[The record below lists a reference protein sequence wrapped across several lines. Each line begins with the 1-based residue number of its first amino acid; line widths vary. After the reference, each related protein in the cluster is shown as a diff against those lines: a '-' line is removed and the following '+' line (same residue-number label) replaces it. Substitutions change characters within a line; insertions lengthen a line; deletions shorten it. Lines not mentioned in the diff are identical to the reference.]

1 VYKMNA
7 SLNYIKLEDLKSTT
21 AIRNTNPE
29 SDTTL
34 RKRAMNYILRKICS
48 RPRAVYH
55 LVLMKMKNCSIPKD
69 ILEKLDQEKRGM
81 TVVEIVNNFESVGS
95 L

>member
-1 VYKMNA
+1 
-7 SLNYIKLEDLKSTT
+7 
-21 AIRNTNPE
+21 
-29 SDTTL
+29 
-34 RKRAMNYILRKICS
+34 MNYILRKICS

-55 LVLMKMKNCSIPKD
+55 LVLMKMKSCSILKD
-69 ILEKLDQEKRGM
+69 ILKKLDQEKRGM